1 MNDTIQIR
9 KINKNDLERAFE
21 LLNELNEGDLDRET
35 FLRNF
40 DQKVQDENSYCIC
53 AANGDEIIGILF
65 SEFRSKFYD
74 SKKRL
79 YVEDLIVDEK
89 YRGRGVG
96 EKILLELVE
105 YAKNNNCGS
114 IELTSVLE
122 NEAAHRFY
130 EKNNFKKHSYKFK
143 QSI

>member
-1 MNDTIQIR
+1 MNNVIQIR

-21 LLNELNEGDLDRET
+21 LLNELNGGNLDYKT
-35 FLRNF
+35 FSHNF
-40 DQKVQDENSYCIC
+40 DQKVQDKNSYCVC
-53 AANGDEIIGILF
+53 ATDGDEIVGVLF
-65 SEFRSKFYD
+65 SEFRNKFYD
-74 SKKRL
+74 YKKRL
-79 YVEDLIVDEK
+79 YIEDLIVDEK
-89 YRGRGVG
+89 YRGKGIG
-96 EKILLELVE
+96 EKMLLGLVE

>member
-21 LLNELNEGDLDRET
+21 LLNELNEGNLDRET

-40 DQKVQDENSYCIC
+40 DQKVQGKNSYCIC
-53 AANGDEIIGILF
+53 AANGDEIVGVLF

-74 SKKRL
+74 PKKRL